1 MSTIVCGSIAFD
13 NIMSFEGKFSEHII
27 PDKLEMLNV
36 SFLVPGMRQEFGGCA
51 GNIAYN
57 LKKLGSNPLVSGS
70 VGKDFSAYAE
80 WMDKNRIERRF
91 ISETT
96 DSYTAQAFIITDS
109 VGNQITAFHPG
120 AMENPSRHPL
130 FEIEADFAI
139 VSPDSKKA
147 MIENCNQLSA
157 AKIPF
162 IFDPGQGTPMFD
174 GDELMELI
182 SLSNWIIVNEYE
194 SKMIEAKSSLSSKQI
209 EKEVDA
215 YIVTLG
221 DKGSKIYSNDNKTL
235 VDAVS
240 CELPVDPTGCGDAF
254 RAGFIFGLENK
265 WSIID
270 AVRLGSVLGS
280 VKVGSRGTQNHTLSK
295 EGIKVLLDQNYKI
308 RPRW

>member
-13 NIMSFEGKFSEHII
+13 NIMSFEEKFSEHII

-57 LKKLGSNPLVSGS
+57 LKKLGGNPLVSGS
-70 VGKDFSAYAE
+70 VGKDFSPYAE
-80 WMDKNRIERRF
+80 WMDKNQISRQF
-91 ISETT
+91 ISEAT

-120 AMENPSRHPL
+120 AMESPNRHSVS
-130 FEIEADFAI
+130 EIKADFAI
-139 VSPDSKKA
+139 VSPDSKNA

-157 AKIPF
+157 ANIPF

-174 GDELMELI
+174 GDELKELI
-182 SLSNWIIVNEYE
+182 GLSNWVIVNEYE

-209 EKEVDA
+209 ANKVEA

-221 DKGSKIYSNDNKTL
+221 DRGSEIHLNDNRTL

-265 WSIID
+265 WPTID

-280 VKVGSRGTQNHTLSK
+280 VKVGSQGTQNHTLRK
-295 EGIKVLLDQNYKI
+295 DEIEVLLTQNYKI